1 MIQLQTLNYLLST
14 RNPAIILDNSMG
26 KEFFSDYEEE
36 YQYLVDH
43 LNKYGQLPDIETFLS
58 KFKDFDVI
66 EVHETPQYL
75 IDALYED
82 YNQRFLASRFNR
94 IRDLLMQGKVDEAMN
109 FYLTSTDTAVKA
121 KHVECVDLLRDTS
134 RFADYVERGRDFSK
148 YYVTTGFLEL
158 DALIGG
164 WDRLEELATIVARS
178 NVGKS
183 WMLLKCALAAA
194 AQGLKVGLYSG
205 EMSARKVGYRLDTLI
220 SHISNSGLT
229 KGYTDL
235 QTVYKQHIDALP
247 TKYSGSLKVLTPTMI
262 DGPAGVTALRAFIE
276 REELD
281 ILFIDQH
288 SLLEDDR
295 RARNPVEK
303 ASNISKDLK
312 NLQVLKK
319 IPIISVSQQ
328 NRSSTD
334 NGTGLEHI
342 AQADRIGQDSTI
354 VLFLE
359 HKDDDF
365 IISLVKSRDSAN
377 GKKLRYH
384 INFDKGIFE
393 YIPEERDVVD
403 GVVVTP
409 ELTRTPEE
417 IEQDYFQ

>member
-14 RNPAIILDNSMG
+14 RNPAIILDNNMG
-26 KEFFSDYEEE
+26 REFFSDYEEE

-58 KFKDFDVI
+58 KFKDFDVV

-82 YNQRFLASRFNR
+82 YNQRFLASRFNK
-94 IRDLLMQGKVDEAMN
+94 IRDLLMQGKVDDAMD

-121 KHVECVDLLRDTS
+121 KHIECVDLLRDTS
-134 RFADYVERGRDFSK
+134 RFADYVERGKDFSK
-148 YYVTTGFLEL
+148 YYVKTGFPEL
-158 DALIGG
+158 DSLIGG
-164 WDRLEELATIVARS
+164 WDRQEELATIVARS

-183 WMLLKCALAAA
+183 WMLLKCALAAVE
-194 AQGLKVGLYSG
+194 QGLKVGLYSG

-247 TKYSGSLKVLTPTMI
+247 TKYPGSLKVLTPTMI

-295 RARNPVEK
+295 KAKNPVEK

-319 IPIISVSQQ
+319 VPIISVSQQ

-365 IISLVKSRDSAN
+365 IVSLVKSRDSAN

-409 ELTRTPEE
+409 ALTRSPEE
-417 IEQDYFQ
+417 IEQDYF